1 MAIITDENA
10 AHVYGAIQDAA
21 RNACRKWAMN
31 DWEDIANNVFERV
44 WKMDKNGDFDAVGH
58 DSEDFYKSIKRYTQK
73 AVNDE
78 RVDYMYFKG
87 AYLYPRPAI
96 LALLDKLA
104 WGETPESLSLVETRV
119 DIHRA
124 YDRLSDNYKLALF
137 SRYALGVVPEPSSAE
152 RRTLSRAVDRFMDF
166 LNFISAVEQVNVE
179 DIDENAA

>member
-1 MAIITDENA
+1 MKELTPYTIEIIDR
-10 AHVYGAIQDAA
+10 QA
-21 RNACRKWAMN
+21 RKVCRKFGYS
-31 DWEDIANNVFERV
+31 DWEDIAQSVKLEV
-44 WKMDKNGDFDAVGH
+44 WEKAQKGQLDDITEGTPL
-58 DSEDFYKSIKRYTQK
+58 FYSVISKYTAARLNK
-73 AVNDE
+73 ELAA
-78 RVDYMYFKG
+78 YMYFKG

-179 DIDENAA
+179 DIDENDT